1 MEIVYHH
8 HTLAGASKSMH
19 SCSFSSSV
27 APSFSTA
34 SSPR

>member
-1 MEIVYHH
+1 MEIACHH

-19 SCSFSSSV
+19 SCSFSSNV
-27 APSFSTA
+27 APSLSTA